1 MSRVAATS
9 LLTLALVA
17 GLFIPSI
24 PCAAV
29 RAPRVAAVSHA
40 FGGFICHQRPERSF
54 NSCGR
59 QWPVCG
65 RCSARLFADH
75 PATLDDES
83 FERFVERSELPVLV
97 DFWASWCGPCR
108 TMAPQFERAAQQHAG
123 RVLFAKVDADAATK
137 TAQRFQIES
146 IPTLILFRGGRPVA
160 RHVGAIGAAEVADW
174 LARQTT

>member
-65 RCSARLFADH
+65 RCSGLYLGAAAGAVLVAFGLRRRLTVSVWRRALLIAAA
-75 PATLDDES
+75 PTLLSWMLEASSGLDPGTAA
-83 FERFVERSELPVLV
+83 RFVMALPLGVV
-97 DFWASWCGPCR
+97 
-108 TMAPQFERAAQQHAG
+108 
-123 RVLFAKVDADAATK
+123 
-137 TAQRFQIES
+137 TA
-146 IPTLILFRGGRPVA
+146 LWL
-160 RHVGAIGAAEVADW
+160 GAI
-174 LARQTT
+174 ARGDLR